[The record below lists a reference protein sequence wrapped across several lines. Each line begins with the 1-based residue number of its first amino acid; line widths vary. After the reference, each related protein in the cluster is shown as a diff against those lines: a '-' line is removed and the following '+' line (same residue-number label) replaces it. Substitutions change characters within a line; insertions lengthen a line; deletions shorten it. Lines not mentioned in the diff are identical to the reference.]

1 LASEKAFLKYLVIFT
16 YCLNIQWGASSD
28 FNPDWFDAEE

>member
-1 LASEKAFLKYLVIFT
+1 LASEKAFLKTSAIFT
-16 YCLNIQWGASSD
+16 CCLSIEWGASSD